1 MECKWRKAKRVRGSE
16 AGGCEGCVFRGVAPC
31 PKDPCNEDIWVYADE
46 QTPPANTGE
55 KETLS
60 KREQIALACL
70 TSFIVSPRPLDCPLT
85 APEQVKAALRYA
97 DEFLKQSAEGAKK

>member
-1 MECKWRKAKRVRGSE
+1 MEYKWRKAKRVRGSE

-70 TSFIVSPRPLDCPLT
+70 LGFVASSMEISKPAFVTLSF
-85 APEQVKAALRYA
+85 AYA
-97 DEFLKQSAEGAKK
+97 DEFLKQSAEGADK